1 MMQIPSK
8 TAHAEM
14 RNQYSRGVM
23 AMVDPSATPA
33 ALALLAL
40 LALLAAVLMA
50 AAMTR

>member
-1 MMQIPSK
+1 
-8 TAHAEM
+8 M

-40 LALLAAVLMA
+40 LAAVLMA

>member
-1 MMQIPSK
+1 
-8 TAHAEM
+8 
-14 RNQYSRGVM
+14 
-23 AMVDPSATPA
+23 MVDPSATPA